1 MDVHAGKRRLEGEAG
16 HMENLGK
23 MLLVVGLMLAFVGG
37 ILWWSGGRL
46 GALGAP
52 LPGDLVIRRGNSTVF
67 MPWVTCLVLSLLL
80 SLLFRFL
87 NR

>member
-1 MDVHAGKRRLEGEAG
+1 
-16 HMENLGK
+16 MENLGK
-23 MLLVVGLMLAFVGG
+23 TLLMAGLLLTIVGG

-46 GALGAP
+46 GPPSAP

-67 MPWVTCLVLSLLL
+67 VPWVTCLVLSLLL